1 MMIGENLAIEGGKPV
16 REPVDW
22 EMEGLPGLA
31 AVLHHKIGSEEI
43 EAVADVLRQGLAT
56 ERIRELEEAF
66 AEAHGIRYGV
76 AVNSGTSACHTA
88 MFAIG
93 LRPGEEVIC
102 GPISD
107 PGSIIGVIAQK
118 AIPVFADVDPRTLN
132 IDPTDIEAKITERT
146 RAIMAIHLCGQPCE
160 MDPILKIAKKHNLVV
175 IEDAAQSHFA
185 EYKGKRVGS
194 IGDIGC
200 FSLWWGKQMMSGAQG
215 GMVITNDKGYA
226 DRARFFADGRGCRIA
241 SVEGFFT
248 QTAEILGF
256 NYRMTQMQ
264 AAVGLAQ
271 LAKLDEQVKRR
282 IKAAE
287 LLSSLLE
294 ETDGI
299 SPPYIVDGAKHTYW
313 LYPFWMQEGEFQ
325 VSNYQF
331 AKALCAEGVPCMPKE
346 YYLLCDHKMLLERRA
361 YEGIECPFHC
371 PQLGTDIK
379 YTREMCPEA
388 ERTLRECIF
397 IVWHQFFSGDD
408 VRDMARAI
416 RKVADHYRRS

>member
-1 MMIGENLAIEGGKPV
+1 MMVDGKLAIEGGKPV

-22 EMEGLPGLA
+22 EMVGLPGLS
-31 AVLHHKIGSEEI
+31 AVLPRKVGSEEI
-43 EAVADVLRQGLAT
+43 EAVVDVLRQGLAT
-56 ERIRELEEAF
+56 DRIKEFEEAF
-66 AEAHGIRYGV
+66 AKAHGVRYGV
-76 AVNSGTSACHTA
+76 AVNSGTSAPHTA
-88 MFAIG
+88 VFAIG

-107 PGSIIGVIAQK
+107 PGSIIGIIAQK
-118 AIPVFADVDPRTLN
+118 AIPVFGDVDPRTLN
-132 IDPTDIEAKITERT
+132 
-146 RAIMAIHLCGQPCE
+146 IMAIHLCGQPCD

-185 EYKGKRVGS
+185 EYKGKKAGS
-194 IGDIGC
+194 IGDIAC
-200 FSLWWGKQMMSGAQG
+200 FSLWWGKQMMSGNQG

-226 DRARFFADGRGCRIA
+226 DRARFFADGRGCSIT
-241 SVEGFFT
+241 SKEGFFY
-248 QTAEILGF
+248 QTAQILGF
-256 NYRMTQMQ
+256 NYRMDQMQ

-271 LAKLDEQVKRR
+271 LAKLDEQIKRR
-282 IKAAE
+282 IEAAE
-287 LLSSLLE
+287 LLTSLLKE
-294 ETDGI
+294 IEGI

-313 LYPFWMQEGEFQ
+313 LYPFWMQEGKFQ

-361 YEGIECPFHC
+361 YEGIECPFRC

-379 YTREMCPEA
+379 YTRGMCPKA
-388 ERTLRECIF
+388 EKTLRECIF

-416 RKVADHYRRS
+416 QKVADHYRRS